1 MFFAAREFLTRK
13 LCVWPCRCRSPSWIW
28 VRFVITNTHASF
40 VSAVVWGL
48 AFIPIGCRDTT
59 VPVSLYLEIFDQP
72 VKKRISECFKHFF
85 TAILSF
91 CCFLVVVLSE
101 FIRTVLTVC
110 SSFLWVYFGT
120 ISKIQCKTAQT
131 LLANWITLLA
141 KLLYKLFSGTSIEM
155 LFSRVSIEIFMYTL
169 NKGLNPPKYVR
180 IS

>member
-1 MFFAAREFLTRK
+1 MDLGEICDHKHTRQFCLSSSLRVGFYSYWLQRHYSTSEFVLGDFWPASKKTNFWMFQTFFHSNSEL
-13 LCVWPCRCRSPSWIW
+13 LLLICCG
-28 VRFVITNTHASF
+28 
-40 VSAVVWGL
+40 VV
-48 AFIPIGCRDTT
+48 
-59 VPVSLYLEIFDQP
+59 
-72 VKKRISECFKHFF
+72 
-85 TAILSF
+85 
-91 CCFLVVVLSE
+91 SE
-101 FIRTVLTVC
+101 FIRTVLTVW

-155 LFSRVSIEIFMYTL
+155 LFSRVSIEIFMYAL